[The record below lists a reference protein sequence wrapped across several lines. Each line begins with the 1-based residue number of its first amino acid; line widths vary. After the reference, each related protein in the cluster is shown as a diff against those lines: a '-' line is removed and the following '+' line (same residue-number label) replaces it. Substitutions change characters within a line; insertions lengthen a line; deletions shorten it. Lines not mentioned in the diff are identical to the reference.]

1 MPTLDEINGVAV
13 RTPIRMNLDAYAQAL
28 NKIDQRDLQ
37 ARQITS
43 QINAGLSDLYSKL
56 NVADHPWLQS
66 YIDDINKQI
75 DDAASY
81 GNYANALNT
90 AVDLA
95 GKASNNPEL
104 YARIKANEDYQNQL
118 KEIQARADS
127 GQISQIT
134 RDRWIA
140 QNPYEFDETTQKLKQ
155 YDTPI
160 SNINFDKIFSNLNA
174 LTLSQTTKR
183 DITEY
188 VDEDGNLTNEFLLD
202 YSNVITTQEYS
213 QIRTRKALQ
222 DNFNTLIQ
230 NNPDAYA
237 ALMQDYNDVQ
247 WKINQLDNQI
257 LKTSDAA
264 KKEQLRSYRNEL
276 YNSITKN
283 GQYMSAAEYL
293 ESRSKSVIDN
303 LVINNK
309 QTDISLK
316 SSKSSSTNNNGKQ
329 LTPEEINEGLGLNAS
344 GKSKTGTMTVSG
356 NTEDN
361 GQSDLNACSNIAN
374 NL

>member
-43 QINAGLSDLYSKL
+43 QINVGLSDLYSKL

-95 GKASNNPEL
+95 GKVASNPEL
-104 YARIKANEDYQNQL
+104 HARIKANEDYQNQL

-134 RDRWIA
+134 RDRWID
-140 QNPYEFDETTQKLKQ
+140 QNPYEFDETTQELKQ

-188 VDEDGNLTNEFLLD
+188 VDENGNLTNEFLSD

-257 LKTSDAA
+257 LKTPDAA
-264 KKEQLRSYRNEL
+264 KKEQLQSYRNEL

-283 GQYMSAAEYL
+283 GQYMSATEYL

-316 SSKSSSTNNNGKQ
+316 SGKSSSTNNKGKQ
-329 LTPEEINEGLGLNAS
+329 LTPEELDQQLGLDAS

-361 GQSDLNACSNIAN
+361 GQSDLNACSNIAKN
-374 NL
+374 

>member
-1 MPTLDEINGVAV
+1 MPTLDEINGVSV
-13 RTPIRMNLDAYAQAL
+13 RTPIRMNLDAFAQAL
-28 NKIDQRDLQ
+28 NKIDQRDLA
-37 ARQITS
+37 AREEVS
-43 QINAGLSDLYSKL
+43 KINAGLANIKANL
-56 NVADHPWLQS
+56 NPADYEWF
-66 YIDDINKQI
+66 DEFTNNINNQI
-75 DDAASY
+75 NQEASF
-81 GNYANALNT
+81 GSLANALNK
-90 AVDLA
+90 AKELA
-95 GKASNNPEL
+95 GTYAQDSGL
-104 YARIKANEDYQNQL
+104 LARIKANQDYQNQL

-134 RDRWIA
+134 RDRWID
-140 QNPYEFDETTQKLKQ
+140 QNRYEFDETTQKLKQ

-188 VDEDGNLTNEFLLD
+188 VDEDGNLTNEFLSD

-230 NNPDAYA
+230 NNPDAYV

-247 WKINQLDNQI
+247 WKINQLDEQI

-264 KKEQLRSYRNEL
+264 KKEQLQSYRNEL

-293 ESRSKSVIDN
+293 ESRSKSVINN

-309 QTDISLK
+309 QTDISIK
-316 SSKSSSTNNNGKQ
+316 SGKSSSTNNKGKQ
-329 LTPEEINEGLGLNAS
+329 LTPEELDQQLGLDAS
-344 GKSKTGTMTVSG
+344 GKSKTGTMTING

-361 GQSDLNACSNIAN
+361 GQGDLNACSNIAKN
-374 NL
+374 R